1 MENLASKGIQLAERS
16 SYGVTELFYRVGTVK
31 TMEIADKRPVYGK
44 TTFLIKSRPSEGH
57 VITRKQL
64 NWITSFLLRMDQT
77 KQKHVISRKELIF
90 G

>member
-1 MENLASKGIQLAERS
+1 
-16 SYGVTELFYRVGTVK
+16 
-31 TMEIADKRPVYGK
+31 MEIAEERLIYGK
-44 TTFLIKSRPSEGH
+44 TTFLIGSRPSERH

-90 G
+90 GKKVFLIGN